1 MATERQLTANR
12 CNALKSTGPRTE
24 EGKHQSRK
32 NAFRHGLAA
41 ETIVPV
47 FENAEDYSDF
57 ERELLAQ
64 YNPRTALEHHLVARL
79 ASLFWRLRRAAA
91 IESGLFNI
99 QAKALKE
106 SAVSARPGSSHV
118 YITDDQALPNGR
130 SRPFQPDNS
139 KLAVAFLRI
148 ENFNETMLEKL
159 GYYEARL
166 WRCTMQTLNAID
178 TYRRQTN
185 G

>member
-106 SAVSARPGSSHV
+106 SA
-118 YITDDQALPNGR
+118 
-130 SRPFQPDNS
+130 
-139 KLAVAFLRI
+139 
-148 ENFNETMLEKL
+148 
-159 GYYEARL
+159 
-166 WRCTMQTLNAID
+166 
-178 TYRRQTN
+178 
-185 G
+185 